1 MAKQAKMLSKVQEKM
16 VLAHLRNETK
26 LYQKNIVAFLLS
38 TRAMM
43 RAKEIALLEWNHL
56 LVKDGEEWV
65 VGSEIRLPDSIC
77 KGSSGRTIPINN
89 ELKAALVELWNL
101 RKEVVVNHSWKVIY
115 TIHHN
120 STTPNSLVQ
129 WFRTLYKKLG
139 MENFSSHSG
148 RRGGITKICR
158 NLHKAEN
165 SSLRDVMA
173 ISGHKQLKTLQ
184 LYIAQNEEAQKE
196 LVDLL

>member
-1 MAKQAKMLSKVQEKM
+1 MAKQAKM

-38 TRAMM
+38 TKAMM

-65 VGSEIRLPDSIC
+65 VGSEIRIPDSIC
-77 KGSSGRTIPINN
+77 KGTSGRTIPINN
-89 ELKAALVELWNL
+89 VLKVALVELWSL
-101 RKEVVVNHSWKVIY
+101 RKEVTVNHSWKVIY

-120 STTPNSLVQ
+120 STTPNSLTQ
-129 WFRTLYKKLG
+129 WFKTLYKKLG
-139 MENFSSHSG
+139 G
-148 RRGGITKICR
+148 RLFKPFGKKRRNHK
-158 NLHKAEN
+158 NLHRAEN

-173 ISGHKQLKTLQ
+173 ISGHKHLKTLQ
-184 LYIAQNEEAQKE
+184 LYIVQNEEAQKE